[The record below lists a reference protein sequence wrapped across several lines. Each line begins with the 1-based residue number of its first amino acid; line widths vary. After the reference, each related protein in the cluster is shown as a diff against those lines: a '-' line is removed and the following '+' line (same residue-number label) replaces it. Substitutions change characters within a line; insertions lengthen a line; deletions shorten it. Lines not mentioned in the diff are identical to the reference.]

1 MKIDVSF
8 DIGDLEGYF
17 GYDTVDA
24 YIASCIQADLLK
36 ALKASKE
43 YKQHIDKLKI
53 EALEKLV

>member
-1 MKIDVSF
+1 MKINVSF

-17 GYDTVDA
+17 GSETLEA
-24 YIASCIQADLLK
+24 HIASCIQTDLLK

>member
-17 GYDTVDA
+17 GSETLEA
-24 YIASCIQADLLK
+24 HISSCIQADLLK

-43 YKQHIDKLKI
+43 YKQHVEKLKV